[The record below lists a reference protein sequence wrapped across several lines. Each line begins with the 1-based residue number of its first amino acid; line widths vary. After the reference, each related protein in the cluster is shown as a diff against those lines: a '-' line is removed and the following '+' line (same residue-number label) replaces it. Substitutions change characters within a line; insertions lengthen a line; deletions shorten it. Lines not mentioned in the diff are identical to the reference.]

1 MSSNGFVN
9 WIQKNPGT
17 AFAIFLV
24 FAAIVTIIVMVTMRP
39 TASAGPGVA
48 ADIPVLNVSGTKVVK
63 STKISGY
70 AMKYE
75 YAIGEYLGD
84 NIDFTI
90 RVDIRS
96 GFEQNKINRLRVFRY
111 KLNAAD
117 EKDGAALE
125 TKDIDGITNFTERS
139 VTFVGQENTYDA
151 VSAEGGKQYFE
162 VIGYVV
168 DATGAETEYTK
179 TSPLAKTSTVDL
191 EAPEIFKDD
200 LNYVLTEDMRVPFEW
215 TVTDA
220 AIVEFEKSDPTRTK
234 YYLSIESSK
243 QVALIPVPNVD
254 KTYKFKYDDNT
265 FFTVSN
271 IDMFKID
278 QPDSAKK
285 EYFLYTTIGGVKV
298 MVTRVDG
305 TGALVLKDPR
315 KMTGP
320 EYDAARIG
328 ITEEIITPAE
338 TSKYTGPIKIVQD
351 GSGSAYISVV
361 SGYDENVVIVPQ
373 IYSRPMNYPWIITH
387 TLNVVDMPYKIKI
400 YGGSGS
406 VFIDAVS
413 VSQPLTIVE
422 GAGAGAYQ
430 SRYSV
435 IEGIPD
441 GTWTEGDPIPT
452 FTFTPVKD

>member
-17 AFAIFLV
+17 AFAIFLI

-90 RVDIRS
+90 TVDVKS
-96 GFEQNKINRLRVFRY
+96 GFEQKKINRLKVFRY

-117 EKDGAALE
+117 EKDGEYLQSE
-125 TKDIDGITNFTERS
+125 VIDGIKNFKEYS
-139 VTFVGQENTYDA
+139 VTFVGSELDRDA

-168 DATGAETEYTK
+168 DENETETEYTDP
-179 TSPLAKTSTVDL
+179 SPLAKTPTGDL
-191 EAPEIFKDD
+191 VAPKISNDD
-200 LNYVLTEDMRVPFEW
+200 LNYVLTKEMNVPFEW

-220 AIVEFEKSDPTRTK
+220 AILEVGRSDPTRTK
-234 YYLSIESSK
+234 YFLSIEPSK
-243 QVALIPVPNVD
+243 QVALIPDPIVPN
-254 KTYKFKYDDNT
+254 TYMFKYDDNT
-265 FFTVSN
+265 FFTVDGISKF
-271 IDMFKID
+271 MID
-278 QPDSAKK
+278 QPDRDEKT
-285 EYFLYTTIGGVKV
+285 YFLYTTNDQGVKV
-298 MVTRVDG
+298 MVTRVGG
-305 TGALVLKDPR
+305 TGALVLMDPR
-315 KMTGP
+315 EMTGD

-328 ITEEIITPAE
+328 ITEEIITPTE
-338 TSKYTGPIKIVQD
+338 TSKYTGPIKIVHNRGD
-351 GSGSAYISVV
+351 TVLISVV
-361 SGYDENVVIVPQ
+361 SGYDENVVFVPPF
-373 IYSRPMNYPWIITH
+373 YSSHMSHPWINTY
-387 TLNVVDMPYKIKI
+387 TFDVVDMPYKIKI
-400 YGGSGS
+400 SGGSR
-406 VFIDAVS
+406 IMKDVS
-413 VSQPLTIVE
+413 VSSPLTIVE
-422 GAGAGAYQ
+422 GAGAGAWQ
-430 SRYSV
+430 SGYSV

-441 GTWTEGDPIPT
+441 GTWVEGDPIPT
-452 FTFTPVKD
+452 YTFRAVKD